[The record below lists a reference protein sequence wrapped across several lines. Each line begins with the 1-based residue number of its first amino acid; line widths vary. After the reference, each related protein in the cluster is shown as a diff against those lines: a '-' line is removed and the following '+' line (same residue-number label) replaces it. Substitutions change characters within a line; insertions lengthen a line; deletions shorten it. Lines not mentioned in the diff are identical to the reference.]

1 MADSQQQPLRVVLVL
16 IDGVG
21 DVTIPAFGDRT
32 PLQVAHT
39 PNLDAVAGARARV
52 VVPPPPPRRRWFC
65 ALLDSKAPPS
75 PHTPPRTQQPPASR
89 A

>member
-1 MADSQQQPLRVVLVL
+1 MEQQQRDEQQHSSSSSVPDKLILVL

-39 PNLDAVAGARARV
+39 PNLDCVAGAVYCFA
-52 VVPPPPPRRRWFC
+52 
-65 ALLDSKAPPS
+65 ALYLA
-75 PHTPPRTQQPPASR
+75 QPSR
-89 A
+89 AGKSSIILAV